1 MRCPPRRPLPLP
13 PGAPRRRRPPSGTLT
28 AETIALV
35 NPQKNY
41 AQFLLRALLPT
52 IIHVVIT
59 LAAGYS
65 VGSEFR
71 RRDARAWLESA
82 GGDPVVAL
90 AGKLAPLF
98 GIFVLIMLAEP
109 FVLEGVL
116 EIPFRG
122 DVPLMIAAGCLLIIA
137 YLSLGALL
145 QLLARD
151 LATGLGLA
159 GLIASPAFGY
169 AGVGFPTIGMNT
181 FAQTWSAIL
190 PLRWYM
196 AVLLGQAARGLP
208 VSDLAVPF
216 AALAGLAVLFAGL
229 ALAAHG
235 EPHAQAAGSR
245 RRGLPSRPKREPAPR
260 GIGGAF
266 KAEWRRVLGTRSAF
280 SLLFLAPLVYGIYY
294 PQPYLNQ
301 ILRKLPIAV
310 VDNDLSDLSR
320 QIVETLD
327 ASGALSVVVRARTLA
342 EARTAIDRGQA
353 FAAVEIPP
361 GTERDVLKGI
371 TAHIP
376 IYADATYLFIFKSTA
391 SGVATA
397 IGTLT
402 SELVSRGARSDGSLV
417 KAKLASSSPADV
429 LLQPIFNPVGGYA
442 SYVVPAAFILILQ
455 QTLLIGAAMLTGAAL
470 AAGGGAFAGV
480 LGRGVAHLTIYLPAL
495 ALYLIVLPRIYG
507 FSTLGHLPQIFALAA
522 VFLLATSFM
531 GQAVGAWFTRPEN
544 ATILLLATSLPQFF
558 MAGFAWPR
566 EAIPDVALAFGRVFP
581 ADSAIDGLV
590 RINQL
595 GAGIWEVAHDWLVLW
610 CLATCLFRAR
620 GGLGVRGQ
628 ERTGACVKPGLQ
640 PSLRSLLA
648 AGAVIYSSNR
658 SGSAAPIIGVV
669 RATEVRVEPEVNGQ
683 LVSIAVEKGARVHA
697 GDVLARLSAVE
708 LTAQLDQARAA
719 LASAAANRNNVY
731 AGVRRE
737 QVDSLK
743 AAIAKASSRLD
754 YVQAQ
759 LTRTST
765 LARQSFES
773 QQNLDQAETDVAG
786 AQADVEEAQ
795 ANYDAAVAGP
805 TREERAIT
813 DTQVQAASAAVSVLE
828 RRLDKMVLRA
838 PADGVV
844 SVIAAEVGENV
855 RAGQPILMVEAMGRQ
870 WLSFNVREDHLGG
883 LAMGA
888 TVSVSANRRCWR
900 RQIRHHRTS
909 AAGHL
914 RDLAGRAGDRRSRP
928 QHTPPA
934 SRSAGVAGRA
944 GARHDRLDRTLTK
957 KQTPTAVSSE
967 RLQLRPQPTIHEPRI
982 WFYPAARD
990 CSSCRL

>member
-1 MRCPPRRPLPLP
+1 MRLASKPGFLLVAQRECRWLLHDRVALLLIFGVPLFAFVVLTTVFSHPVIRGLGVTVVDQDRSDASRALLEYVAASPSLKIVDRSGTLSTAVQDIRSGKAISAIYIPPNFERDLKAQRRPQVVGFYNQQFLTPSGIASSGLSDSLSAAAAVA
-13 PGAPRRRRPPSGTLT
+13 APAKQAAPAPSSLGTLT

-71 RRDARAWLESA
+71 RRDGRAWLESA

-98 GIFVLIMLAEP
+98 CIFLLIMLTEP
-109 FVLEGVL
+109 LFLEGVL
-116 EIPFRG
+116 QIPFRG
-122 DVPLMIAAGCLLIIA
+122 DLPLMIAAASLLIIA
-137 YLSLGALL
+137 YLSVGALL

-151 LATGLGLA
+151 LPTGLGLA

-169 AGVGFPTIGMNT
+169 AGVGFPTIGMNA

-208 VSDLAVPF
+208 VSDSAVPF
-216 AALAGLAVLFAGL
+216 AVLAGLAVLFAGL
-229 ALAAHG
+229 ALLRMA
-235 EPHAQAAGSR
+235 SLT
-245 RRGLPSRPKREPAPR
+245 RRGWFGTARPAEQPEAEETPR

-266 KAEWRRVLGTRSAF
+266 KAEWRRVLGARSAF
-280 SLLFLAPLVYGIYY
+280 TLLFLAPLVYGVYY

-310 VDNDLSDLSR
+310 VDNDLSELSR

-342 EARTAIDRGQA
+342 EARAAIDRGQA

-361 GTERDVLKGI
+361 NTERDVLKGI

-376 IYADATYLFIFKSTA
+376 IYADATYLFIFRSSA
-391 SGVATA
+391 SGVVTA
-397 IGTLT
+397 IGNLT

-417 KAKLASSSPADV
+417 KAKLAASSPADV

-442 SYVVPAAFILILQ
+442 SYVVPAAFVLILQ

-480 LGRGVAHLTIYLPAL
+480 LGRGIAHLTIYLPAL

-507 FSTLGHLPQIFALAA
+507 FSTLGHLPQIFALASI
-522 VFLLATSFM
+522 FLLATSFM

-566 EAIPDVALAFGRVFP
+566 EAIPEAALAFGRIFP

-595 GAGIWEVAHDWLVLW
+595 GASIWEVAHDWRVLW
-610 CLATCLFRAR
+610 CLALAYFA
-620 GGLGVRGQ
+620 LAVISAFAIKRGQ
-628 ERTGACVKPGLQ
+628 A
-640 PSLRSLLA
+640 
-648 AGAVIYSSNR
+648 
-658 SGSAAPIIGVV
+658 
-669 RATEVRVEPEVNGQ
+669 
-683 LVSIAVEKGARVHA
+683 HA
-697 GDVLARLSAVE
+697 QG
-708 LTAQLDQARAA
+708 
-719 LASAAANRNNVY
+719 
-731 AGVRRE
+731 
-737 QVDSLK
+737 
-743 AAIAKASSRLD
+743 
-754 YVQAQ
+754 
-759 LTRTST
+759 
-765 LARQSFES
+765 
-773 QQNLDQAETDVAG
+773 
-786 AQADVEEAQ
+786 
-795 ANYDAAVAGP
+795 
-805 TREERAIT
+805 
-813 DTQVQAASAAVSVLE
+813 
-828 RRLDKMVLRA
+828 
-838 PADGVV
+838 
-844 SVIAAEVGENV
+844 
-855 RAGQPILMVEAMGRQ
+855 
-870 WLSFNVREDHLGG
+870 
-883 LAMGA
+883 
-888 TVSVSANRRCWR
+888 
-900 RQIRHHRTS
+900 
-909 AAGHL
+909 
-914 RDLAGRAGDRRSRP
+914 
-928 QHTPPA
+928 
-934 SRSAGVAGRA
+934 
-944 GARHDRLDRTLTK
+944 
-957 KQTPTAVSSE
+957 
-967 RLQLRPQPTIHEPRI
+967 
-982 WFYPAARD
+982 
-990 CSSCRL
+990 

>member
-1 MRCPPRRPLPLP
+1 MRPASKPGFLRVARRECHWLFHDRVALLLIFGVPLFAFVVLTTVFSHPVIRGLGVTIVDEDKSDASRALVEYVAASPSLQIVDRSGTLSTAVHDIRSGKAISAIYIPPDFERDLKAQRRPQVVGFYNQQFLTPSGIASSGLSDSLSAAAAVA
-13 PGAPRRRRPPSGTLT
+13 APARRAAPAPASVGTLT

-71 RRDARAWLESA
+71 RRDAREWLESA
-82 GGDPVVAL
+82 GGDPVAAL

-98 GIFVLIMLAEP
+98 GIFFLVMLVEP
-109 FVLEGVL
+109 LFLEGAL
-116 EIPFRG
+116 QIPFRG
-122 DVPLMIAAGCLLIIA
+122 DLPLMVAAASLLIIA

-169 AGVGFPTIGMNT
+169 AGVGFPTIGMNA

-208 VSDLAVPF
+208 VSDSAVPF
-216 AALAGLAVLFAGL
+216 AVLAGLAVLFAGL
-229 ALAAHG
+229 ALLRMASLTRKGWFETA
-235 EPHAQAAGSR
+235 
-245 RRGLPSRPKREPAPR
+245 RPAEQPEAEETPR

-280 SLLFLAPLVYGIYY
+280 TLLFLAPLIYGIYY

-320 QIVETLD
+320 RMVETLD
-327 ASGALSVVVRARTLA
+327 ASGALSVAVRARTLA
-342 EARTAIDRGQA
+342 EARTAIDRGKA
-353 FAAVEIPP
+353 FAAVEIPA

-376 IYADATYLFIFKSTA
+376 IYADATYLFMFRSTA

-397 IGTLT
+397 IGALT

-442 SYVVPAAFILILQ
+442 SYIVPAAFMLILQ
-455 QTLLIGAAMLTGAAL
+455 QTLLIGAAMLTGTAL

-507 FSTLGHLPQIFALAA
+507 FSTLGHLPQIFALAS

-566 EAIPDVALAFGRVFP
+566 EAIPDAALAFGRLFP

-595 GAGIWEVAHDWLVLW
+595 GASIWEVVHDWRILWGLALAYFVL
-610 CLATCLFRAR
+610 
-620 GGLGVRGQ
+620 
-628 ERTGACVKPGLQ
+628 
-640 PSLRSLLA
+640 
-648 AGAVIYSSNR
+648 AVI
-658 SGSAAPIIGVV
+658 SAF
-669 RATEVRVEPEVNGQ
+669 
-683 LVSIAVEKGARVHA
+683 AVKR
-697 GDVLARLSAVE
+697 
-708 LTAQLDQARAA
+708 
-719 LASAAANRNNVY
+719 
-731 AGVRRE
+731 
-737 QVDSLK
+737 
-743 AAIAKASSRLD
+743 
-754 YVQAQ
+754 
-759 LTRTST
+759 
-765 LARQSFES
+765 
-773 QQNLDQAETDVAG
+773 
-786 AQADVEEAQ
+786 
-795 ANYDAAVAGP
+795 
-805 TREERAIT
+805 
-813 DTQVQAASAAVSVLE
+813 
-828 RRLDKMVLRA
+828 
-838 PADGVV
+838 
-844 SVIAAEVGENV
+844 
-855 RAGQPILMVEAMGRQ
+855 
-870 WLSFNVREDHLGG
+870 
-883 LAMGA
+883 
-888 TVSVSANRRCWR
+888 
-900 RQIRHHRTS
+900 
-909 AAGHL
+909 
-914 RDLAGRAGDRRSRP
+914 GRAHAQS
-928 QHTPPA
+928 
-934 SRSAGVAGRA
+934 
-944 GARHDRLDRTLTK
+944 
-957 KQTPTAVSSE
+957 
-967 RLQLRPQPTIHEPRI
+967 
-982 WFYPAARD
+982 
-990 CSSCRL
+990 